1 MKKIIVVKITAVGLG
16 YVGLSMSILLAQNN
30 EVVASEI
37 IRDLDEFKKISDV
50 IITNRYEQELE
61 DVQEKVYTRDI
72 FKRD

>member
-1 MKKIIVVKITAVGLG
+1 MKITAVGLG